1 MKNYD
6 YNLFVGIDVSKGKAD
21 AAILAVP
28 ELRSVKPR
36 FLRKKLSFKF
46 IKSDVVKFLN
56 TVRKYS
62 SDQHCLHTYFALEVT
77 GIYST
82 NVYSFIKEN
91 CNSDEEIHQLN
102 TDFVNK
108 WRESHNIS
116 KSDPLDA
123 QTISTIIGTDDD
135 VRYVSDSVFENKNGY
150 QDLKA
155 LVHRHYQIKKLY
167 SQETNRLIALCDCY
181 FPELQYVFEPKSAA
195 FLALLSQYPTS
206 HDIINASKNEVFS
219 LVYEAT
225 KHRCSL
231 DKIDKLFNYAQDTL
245 VPHVSDYIRC
255 VIFNTVESIFN
266 IRAQLKLIEKDIRKL
281 AATFNVYSLLMTITG
296 CGPLTAAVIIAETGD
311 IFRFKN
317 ADHYVSYSGSSP
329 RNKRSGKS
337 VEIMGKISKK
347 GSKYLRHALYMIAE
361 FARRHNPVLKHLFE
375 RVKNGNKKR
384 HKLAVIAVANRIAR
398 YIYSIMKNE
407 SSFVIMHENIMQ
419 LPEETRNTFFNSI
432 SLDFPKNT
440 RKQIY
445 QYSDVNGEIHRFVY
459 KNETTES
466 IA

>member
-1 MKNYD
+1 MKNY
-6 YNLFVGIDVSKGKAD
+6 NLYVGIDVSKGKAD
-21 AAILAVP
+21 AAILQVSDS
-28 ELRSVKPR
+28 RSVKPK

-46 IKSDVVKFLN
+46 VKSEVLSFFE

-62 SDQHCLHTYFALEVT
+62 TNPECNHTYFALEVT
-77 GIYST
+77 GIYSS
-82 NVYSFIKEN
+82 NIYNFIKEN
-91 CNSDEEIHQLN
+91 CNDDEEIHQLN
-102 TDFVNK
+102 TDFVNR
-108 WRESHNIS
+108 WRESHNIP

-135 VRYVSDSVFENKNGY
+135 VKYVSDIVFENKNGY

-155 LVHRHYQIKKLY
+155 LVHRHFQIKKLY
-167 SQETNRLIALCDCY
+167 SQETNRLIAQCDCY

-195 FLALLSQYPTS
+195 FLAVISSYPTT
-206 HDIINASKNEVFS
+206 HDIINADRLEAFKV
-219 LVYEAT
+219 VYDAT
-225 KHRCSL
+225 KHRCSM
-231 DKIDKLFNYAQDTL
+231 DKIDKLFEYCEDTL
-245 VPHVSDYIRC
+245 VPHVSDYIRT
-255 VIFNTVESIFN
+255 VIRNLVDNVLE
-266 IRAQLKLIEKDIRKL
+266 IRTQLRLIEKQIRQL
-281 AATFNVYSLLMTITG
+281 ASIFPVYELLLSLTG
-296 CGPLTAAVIIAETGD
+296 CGPITAATIIAETGD
-311 IFRFKN
+311 ISRFKN

-347 GSKYLRHALYMIAE
+347 GSRYLRHALYMIAE
-361 FARRHNPVLKHLFE
+361 FARRHNPVLGHLFE

-398 YIYSIMKNE
+398 YVYSIMKNK
-407 SSFVIMHENIMQ
+407 SSFVISYESLMG

-445 QYSDVNGEIHRFVY
+445 QYYDENGEVHRFVY
-459 KNETTES
+459 TSEIAES